1 MKEAAALQNAVFVYA
16 RRGAPPRRSLDV
28 ASFSAQEGELFGLL
42 GPNGSGKSTAFKVL
56 STWSTLDGGEARL
69 FGKALPGAAAESRRK
84 LGVVFQN
91 PSLDG
96 KLSVAENMR
105 HQGHLYGLSGAALTK
120 RIVELLSRFS
130 LSDRSD
136 DVVATLSG
144 GLKRRVELAKALLH
158 RPALLLLDEPS
169 TGLDPV
175 ARRELWDELLALKK
189 DGATILVA
197 THMLDEAERCDRL
210 VLLDRGRI
218 AAEGAP
224 AALKAE
230 IGGDVVE
237 VASDEPAKVAAL
249 LREKLGL
256 DSATVDGLVRV
267 EREKGHELIP
277 KLVEALPGL
286 TRSVSLAKPTLED
299 VFIHRTGRRFA
310 DPS

>member
-1 MKEAAALQNAVFVYA
+1 MKEAAALENAVFTYT
-16 RRGAPPRRSLDV
+16 RRGQPPRRSLDG
-28 ASFSAQEGELFGLL
+28 ASFSANEGELFGLL

-69 FGKALPGAAAESRRK
+69 FGKALPGAAAESRPK

-96 KLSVAENMR
+96 KLTVGENML
-105 HQGHLYGLSGAALTK
+105 HQGHLYGLSGAALQE
-120 RIVELLSRFS
+120 RIAELLARFA
-130 LSDRSD
+130 LSDRRLEA
-136 DVVATLSG
+136 VATLSG

-175 ARRELWDELLALKK
+175 ARRELWNELLALKK

-210 VLLDRGRI
+210 VMLDCGRI
-218 AAEGAP
+218 AAEGTP
-224 AALKAE
+224 AALKSE
-230 IGGDVVE
+230 IGGDIVE
-237 VASDEPAKVAAL
+237 VATDEPAKVAAL
-249 LREKLGL
+249 LKEKLGL
-256 DSATVDGLVRV
+256 EAAIVGGVVRV

-286 TRSVSLAKPTLED
+286 TRSVSLSKPTLED
-299 VFIHRTGRRFA
+299 VFIHRTGHRFV